1 MASKTGAYYING
13 RVRKLNPREVARLQ
27 GFLEEFKIIDN
38 DNQALKQFGNS
49 VPISL
54 LKEVFEG
61 LLEV

>member
-27 GFLEEFKIIDN
+27 GFLEEFN